1 MQCEIPHSALIR
13 GLGAPCGVWVSAAV
27 SSNSMCHSVLTELPR
42 EHAFP
47 THKVVSRA
55 QVHGLFKKELG
66 WGMLSGR
73 TERPGRGWVQEK
85 WDPDTRSLCIC
96 FRRSF
101 YLHFRA
107 ILKSN

>member
-73 TERPGRGWVQEK
+73 TERPGRGYK
-85 WDPDTRSLCIC
+85 RNG
-96 FRRSF
+96 
-101 YLHFRA
+101 
-107 ILKSN
+107 ILISVVCVSVSEGASTSIFELF